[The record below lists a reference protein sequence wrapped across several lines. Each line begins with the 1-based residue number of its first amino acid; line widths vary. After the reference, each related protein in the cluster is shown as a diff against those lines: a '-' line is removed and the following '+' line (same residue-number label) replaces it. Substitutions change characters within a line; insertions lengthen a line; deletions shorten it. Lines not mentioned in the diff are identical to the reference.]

1 MLTGG
6 DTPSAVAAAD
16 LPAATVQA
24 EATSLAKLTK
34 RQRDTAL
41 ARLAFVREIE
51 RATPLVGK
59 EAAIRNLVR
68 AAKDS
73 ALAPR
78 LAGLVAVANDRMT
91 DGRGLSRRRLYDW
104 CRMFAAGGE
113 AALAP
118 HHPGK
123 IMAVP
128 GLGADLP
135 CHLAAPAKTDR
146 GRRLYGVCRQL
157 RGPVTCSGLV
167 FPTPSIFIFID
178 ILIF

>member
-1 MLTGG
+1 LPDAVRQAIAAAMLTGG

-73 ALAPR
+73 ALAP
-78 LAGLVAVANDRMT
+78 G
-91 DGRGLSRRRLYDW
+91 W
-104 CRMFAAGGE
+104 
-113 AALAP
+113 
-118 HHPGK
+118 PGSW
-123 IMAVP
+123 P
-128 GLGADLP
+128 W
-135 CHLAAPAKTDR
+135 
-146 GRRLYGVCRQL
+146 
-157 RGPVTCSGLV
+157 
-167 FPTPSIFIFID
+167 PTTA
-178 ILIF
+178 

>member
-128 GLGADLP
+128 DWAPTFLAIWQRPQKPTVAD
-135 CHLAAPAKTDR
+135 AYTEFADNSE
-146 GRRLYGVCRQL
+146 GQS
-157 RGPVTCSGLV
+157 PVAV
-167 FPTPSIFIFID
+167 
-178 ILIF
+178 